1 MDSPLEGDGFEL
13 LVPRQS
19 PAWTSGSPFISQ
31 RYLQARMRPPDA
43 DEAVCDHCGL
53 RLRRASAGS
62 ARRAGWPYV
71 ANSARAGKGYSGQ
84 ISLKASFPGRLEPD
98 RGSVSPILSKRSAR
112 SNSSSW
118 ISAIGVCRA
127 NCRTFSAISR
137 QCRAVILRLSLNGM
151 SPRPKRPHMYG
162 VFGSFDIA
170 MPANSPVLCISTI
183 FDGLLT
189 ITGERVAAC
198 RFKGARNRLDGPLLG
213 LYRALY
219 KLENMDEREQSTGP
233 IGGDPY
239 REVAGKLREVAREC
253 QLPRGRQ
260 EILDLAER
268 FERRATARDRRAA
281 SAGSGQTDSG

>member
-1 MDSPLEGDGFEL
+1 MSEIRRDCKGFRTGGIHE
-13 LVPRQS
+13 
-19 PAWTSGSPFISQ
+19 IS
-31 RYLQARMRPPDA
+31 
-43 DEAVCDHCGL
+43 
-53 RLRRASAGS
+53 
-62 ARRAGWPYV
+62 
-71 ANSARAGKGYSGQ
+71 SGQ
-84 ISLKASFPGRLEPD
+84 ISLKPSFPGRLEPTA
-98 RGSVSPILSKRSAR
+98 GSVLPILSKRSAR

-137 QCRAVILRLSLNGM
+137 QCRAVILRSSLNGM
-151 SPRPKRPHMYG
+151 SPRPKRPRMYG

-170 MPANSPVLCISTI
+170 MPANSPVLRISAI

-198 RFKGARNRLDGPLLG
+198 RFKGARNRLDGPVLRLC
-213 LYRALY
+213 RALY

-233 IGGDPY
+233 IGGDLY

-268 FERRATARDRRAA
+268 FERRATARNRRAA
-281 SAGSGQTDSG
+281 SAGSGQTDFS

>member
-19 PAWTSGSPFISQ
+19 PAWTSGSPFISR
-31 RYLQARMRPPDA
+31 RYLQARTPPPDA

-162 VFGSFDIA
+162 IFGSFDIA
-170 MPANSPVLCISTI
+170 MPPNSPVLCISTI

-189 ITGERVAAC
+189 ITGGEGSC
-198 RFKGARNRLDGPLLG
+198 LPLQGGAEP
-213 LYRALY
+213 A
-219 KLENMDEREQSTGP
+219 
-233 IGGDPY
+233 
-239 REVAGKLREVAREC
+239 
-253 QLPRGRQ
+253 
-260 EILDLAER
+260 
-268 FERRATARDRRAA
+268 
-281 SAGSGQTDSG
+281 